1 MATRGCIDGVP
12 AGQRRK
18 TADRKRDRALP
29 SAEETM
35 KKTVWFRLSHIVW
48 PIFIA
53 QYILA
58 FFVYNLPGWPP
69 LQAVGWGIWIISLIF
84 GIAPI
89 LILGRRGAVPEG
101 KSYVATTQLVD
112 SSLYAIVR
120 HPQYL
125 AGILFNIALTLM
137 AQHAVV
143 ILLGL
148 VSAVLLYIDIQDA
161 DREGIE
167 KFGAAYRAYMQ
178 RVPQVNFLLGLL
190 RLIRRRPP
198 SPEA

>member
-1 MATRGCIDGVP
+1 
-12 AGQRRK
+12 
-18 TADRKRDRALP
+18 
-29 SAEETM
+29 M
-35 KKTVWFRLSHIVW
+35 KKKVGFWLSHIVW

-69 LQAVGWGIWIISLIF
+69 LQAVGWGIWVISLIF

-89 LILGRRGAVPEG
+89 LILGRRGDVPQG
-101 KSYVATTQLVD
+101 KSYVATTRLVD
-112 SSLYAIVR
+112 TSLYAIVR

-125 AGILFNIALTLM
+125 AGILFNIALMLM
-137 AQHAVV
+137 AQHVVV

-148 VSAVLLYIDIQDA
+148 ASAVLLYIDIQDA

-167 KFGAAYRAYMQ
+167 KFGEEYRPP
-178 RVPQVNFLLGLL
+178 RPL
-190 RLIRRRPP
+190 RRPRRPP
-198 SPEA
+198 KRPARFSRSRQPHPPRKLRRPRRLRRNSP